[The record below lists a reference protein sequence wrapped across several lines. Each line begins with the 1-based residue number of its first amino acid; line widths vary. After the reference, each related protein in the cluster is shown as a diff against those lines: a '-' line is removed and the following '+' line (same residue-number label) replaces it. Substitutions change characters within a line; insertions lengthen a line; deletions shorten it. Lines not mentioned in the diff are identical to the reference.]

1 MPSSDR
7 QTALDLYKSSVELEV
22 ELRQATKS
30 RSIFDKHVAT
40 LRSKL
45 RDTYEKIIFLDY
57 ELAQSKEVE
66 QNLWKNVYYKVIED
80 FRKKIRALPAPNV
93 KTKSTSKKLTSS
105 FRSFLHEATGFYYSF
120 IQKLAIHFELKQL
133 DPVIKKF
140 GLTIE
145 PTDVSQRSYSEDIK
159 QRAVL
164 SCHKSLIFLGDL
176 ARYRELHSD
185 RSNKNW
191 STACDYY
198 NHARQLVPESGNPHN
213 QLAVIATYNSDDF
226 SAVYHYYRSLVVKH
240 QFLTAKDN
248 ISLLF
253 HKAQRS
259 ATDPPDSET
268 QKEQRE
274 FSGKRRFSHQRQVA
288 QYFVSK
294 SKVNLESYSELK
306 ESVLNQLKEYALS
319 RTLDPDHLLKLT
331 AINMAALYVIRL
343 ITNSENGAINHSPK
357 VISAYSQS
365 SKKALVEK
373 HSILLVLD
381 SLTALLDMCNSELAD
396 ISIDGSDR
404 HNAVQILPAP
414 VKRSLATLRVG
425 TKWVYLSLDYIESM
439 STVISKDPNVK
450 GEFINFARF
459 WEYFAEFLNTM
470 ERLFPHEQGIPLDV
484 PLKEDF
490 ELNGFLV
497 LKNHLFIDKNA
508 LADQGE
514 PFEELDM
521 RIYDIFKDAR
531 RISDSELSQLFYYD
545 GIFSASEPPCKIIS
559 PIGALSPI
567 EHEIMEESYD
577 VPKVNPDLIIDRDD
591 ANLAESQSFASSSPK
606 GQSSDTADDETE
618 EEVILFT
625 GRHSAI
631 IDNDNNSSAAALS
644 KKTSHTEKLDS
655 PTAAEFLLNQ
665 VLNSN
670 QQVTSFSPV
679 SKQNEQ
685 LKYWNQFNTPQLF
698 PTNNTSMQYD
708 KLETKFVKAN
718 SLDYLTPV
726 SRPSTTNG
734 FSNINTGAYD
744 STSFASP
751 TPVSGVPNSSQDPLV
766 PSTKRSLNDSKS
778 SLSYQNVTTPS
789 SASLFAFPD
798 ADGGVSQFDLF
809 GHSNSNMNNYSGST
823 SFSSTVPTTLTAPP
837 GFTSDTPNLDMD
849 ELDQQQ
855 NTYQQS
861 LFQTSNAFGFSSFD
875 IMRTQFPLK
884 NGNDCLFNGMHD
896 NKVNGSNELVYQ
908 GEDMNNASTNEQNP
922 NSLFWLMD
930 STNNN
935 ITTSSKTGDNETL
948 SDPKASDS
956 RDKFRYFSPGWTPAS
971 IG

>member
-1 MPSSDR
+1 
-7 QTALDLYKSSVELEV
+7 

-30 RSIFDKHVAT
+30 RSIFDKQVAT

-57 ELAQSKEVE
+57 ELSQSKEVE

-93 KTKSTSKKLTSS
+93 KPKSTSKKLTSA

-145 PTDVSQRSYSEDIK
+145 PTDVSQRFYSEDIK

-176 ARYRELHSD
+176 GGD

-198 NHARQLVPESGNPHN
+198 NHARQLVPDSGNPHN
-213 QLAVIATYNSDDF
+213 QLAVISTYNSDDF

-259 ATDPPDSET
+259 ASEIPDREIH
-268 QKEQRE
+268 KEQRE
-274 FSGKRRFSHQRQVA
+274 FSGKRRFSHQRQVSTSSMT
-288 QYFVSK
+288 QSSK
-294 SKVNLESYSELK
+294 LKASETIQSFFADFISLESYSELK
-306 ESVLNQLKEYALS
+306 GSVLNQLKEYALS
-319 RTLDPDHLLKLT
+319 RTLDPDQLLKLT
-331 AINMAALYVIRL
+331 VINMAASYVIRL

-357 VISAYSQS
+357 AISTYSQS

-381 SLTALLDMCNSELAD
+381 TLTALLDMCNSELAD
-396 ISIDGSDR
+396 ISIDGSDM

-450 GEFINFARF
+450 GEFNNFARF

-470 ERLFPHEQGIPLDV
+470 ESLFPHDQGIPLDV

-497 LKNHLFIDKNA
+497 LKNHISVDKNA
-508 LADQGE
+508 FADQGE

-521 RIYDIFKDAR
+521 RIYDIFEDAR
-531 RISDSELSQLFYYD
+531 KISESELSQLFYYD

-559 PIGALSPI
+559 PINALSPI

-577 VPKVNPDLIIDRDD
+577 GPKVITDLIIDRDD

-606 GQSSDTADDETE
+606 GQSSDTAEDETE

-631 IDNDNNSSAAALS
+631 IDNDNNSSAVAMS
-644 KKTSHTEKLDS
+644 KKASHTEKLNS
-655 PTAAEFLLNQ
+655 PTAAEVLLNQ

-670 QQVTSFSPV
+670 QQVTSFSSV
-679 SKQNEQ
+679 SKPNEQ
-685 LKYWNQFNTPQLF
+685 QNYWNQFNTPQLF
-698 PTNNTSMQYD
+698 PTNNASMQFD
-708 KLETKFVKAN
+708 NLEIKSVKAN

-726 SRPSTTNG
+726 SRPSTTNSNG

-766 PSTKRSLNDSKS
+766 PTTKRSLNDGKV
-778 SLSYQNVTTPS
+778 SYQNVATPS
-789 SASLFAFPD
+789 SASLFAFPGT
-798 ADGGVSQFDLF
+798 DGGASQFDLF
-809 GHSNSNMNNYSGST
+809 GHSNSNMNSYSGSSSFT
-823 SFSSTVPTTLTAPP
+823 SVKPIVPTTLTAPP
-837 GFTSDTPNLDMD
+837 GFTSDTPNLEMHKQ
-849 ELDQQQ
+849 DQQQ
-855 NTYQQS
+855 STYQQS

-875 IMRTQFPLK
+875 IMHTQFPLK
-884 NGNDCLFNGMHD
+884 NGSDCLFNGMHD
-896 NKVNGSNELVYQ
+896 NKINGSNELVYQ
-908 GEDMNNASTNEQNP
+908 GIQDTNNTSTNEQHH
-922 NSLFWLMD
+922 NSLFWLMN
-930 STNNN
+930 STNTN
-935 ITTSSKTGDNETL
+935 ITTSSKTGDNGTL

-956 RDKFRYFSPGWTPAS
+956 RDQFRYFSPGWTPAS